1 MKSTAKQKAKV
12 LSPSENGPAALG
24 FRAHSGWAALVVLA
38 GSLRS
43 PRVLERTRVELV
55 DPAIPGSKQPYHA
68 ARELELKAA
77 ANHVQR
83 CAATAKQLAD
93 QFIKALVQELKEKG
107 HEVVGSGIILGS
119 GRPLPSFEAT
129 LASHALVHTAEGEL
143 FRHSLWDASERC
155 GLTVTGVKE
164 RELFARAE
172 AALRIPARQLQNRL
186 SEMGKIVGS
195 PWRQDEKYAALVA
208 WMALACGSR

>member
-1 MKSTAKQKAKV
+1 MTSARKHKAKDPRPARTV
-12 LSPSENGPAALG
+12 PSAFG
-24 FRAHSGWAALVVLA
+24 FRAHSGWAALVVLS
-38 GSLRS
+38 GPLRS
-43 PRVLERTRVELV
+43 PKIIERTRVELI

-68 ARELELKAA
+68 ARELALKAA

-83 CAATAKQLAD
+83 CADTAKQLAE
-93 QFIKALVQELKEKG
+93 QFLKALIHGLKEKG

-119 GRPLPSFEAT
+119 GRPLPGFEAT
-129 LASHALVHTAEGEL
+129 LASHPLVHTAEGEL
-143 FRHSLWDASERC
+143 FRHSLSHASERC

-186 SEMGKIVGS
+186 CEMGKIVGS

-208 WMALACGSR
+208 WMALASASR